1 MERTHHSKKTME
13 DSYMTHFSAVLDE
26 RRGWKGIENP
36 DHFADLARKVLKDR
50 ATLDWSTFDP
60 LKPHEAKLTMPGKS
74 TKAA

>member
-1 MERTHHSKKTME
+1 MSIAGGRAASNPR
-13 DSYMTHFSAVLDE
+13 HF
-26 RRGWKGIENP
+26 
-36 DHFADLARKVLKDR
+36 HQDLARKVLKDR